1 MAERHSN
8 PADIRVLLID
18 DDEAESLLVRRY
30 LAQIPHGTYALHWVR
45 TYAEGLAAV
54 RAAAH
59 DVCLVDYRLGR
70 ESGIDLIRES
80 VRQGCTTPMILLT
93 GRDDYAVDLE
103 AMQAGAADY
112 VTKASLG
119 APLLERVV
127 RYALERHRTLRDA
140 QVSQGRYRQLADNF
154 PGIVMQV
161 ERGPDGTI
169 GVPFVN
175 QFGLNFLR
183 RDAAEIA
190 ACLAADAGESLV
202 HPDDRE
208 AFVDMLART
217 EDSDELVSWEG
228 RVADGQGRWRWFH
241 GTCHGRESDG
251 AHVWEGAFLDVHQRI
266 EAEAQVL
273 RLNTE
278 LENRV
283 AMRTLEL
290 QESEQRYRDLIE
302 DSIQGIVIQRDG
314 VPLFA
319 NQAFADIF
327 GYDSPEQV
335 LALKSI
341 TPWIASHEVERL
353 EAHANARA
361 RGEDVPSHFEF
372 QGVRR
377 DGALIWLDNIATM
390 IQWQGK
396 PAHASALVD
405 ITEKKLA
412 EQRLRQAQRMES
424 IGSMAAGI
432 AHNINNILTPII
444 GYTNLAMERLE
455 PQSEA
460 YSELQVVRRSADR
473 AKAIVRQVLMF
484 SRQSEG
490 QSRPVDLAPVVEETV
505 KLMESG
511 LSRTIKVGREIAA
524 GLPPVQADPSQL
536 SSVLMNLCINA
547 RDAMPNGGE
556 LKILLDRAELD
567 QFPLYN
573 GEVASGDYARIRVV
587 DTGQGIAEA
596 DLPRVFE
603 PFFTTKDVGKGTGLG
618 LSAVYGIVRDHH
630 GFLNV
635 TSRLG
640 EGTCFD
646 VFLPL
651 LPDTVSVASDA
662 PAPGACAAAVP
673 RVLLVTQD
681 TGFAR
686 RAAECFGDRASLKRC
701 TSVREAMLDFRESGP
716 YALVVIDRADMS
728 TMTAQHVAMIRTIDE
743 EAKVLLVG
751 VPDAISARERQ
762 VAQAVVDRAG
772 FCAAARELLPPQAA
786 TAAAADAG
794 PATPHPRSARR
805 QADGMPECARF
816 DIQHGPEGQVIHIA
830 GSGSLSQGEIDE
842 LLRLY
847 TNAERNQRQLE
858 LVCAEGV
865 YEYLTQIGF
874 NKFLR
879 LTRRS

>member
-1 MAERHSN
+1 MAERRSHDE
-8 PADIRVLLID
+8 DIRVLLID
-18 DDEAESLLVRRY
+18 DDEAESVLVRRY

-45 TYAEGLAAV
+45 TYADGLAAV
-54 RAAAH
+54 QTEAH
-59 DVCLVDYRLGR
+59 EVCLVDFHLGR
-70 ESGIDLIRES
+70 ENGIDLIRES
-80 VRQGCTTPMILLT
+80 VRLGCTTPLILLT
-93 GRDDYAVDLE
+93 GQDDYAVDVE

-112 VTKASLG
+112 ITKASLG

-127 RYALERHRTLRDA
+127 RYALERHRTLQDMKVNR
-140 QVSQGRYRQLADNF
+140 GRYRQLADNF

-161 ERGPDGTI
+161 ERGLDGSIT
-169 GVPFVN
+169 VPFVN

-183 RDAAEIA
+183 RGPAEIA
-190 ACLAADAGESLV
+190 GFFAADAGESLV
-202 HPDDRE
+202 HPDDRD
-208 AFVDMLART
+208 AFVDMLMRT
-217 EDSDELVSWEG
+217 RDSGDPVAWEG
-228 RVADGQGRWRWFH
+228 RIADGNGNWRWFH
-241 GTCHGRESDG
+241 GTCLGRESDG
-251 AHVWEGAFLDVHQRI
+251 ADVWEGAFLDVHQRI
-266 EAEAQVL
+266 ETEAQVL

-283 AMRTLEL
+283 ATRTLEL
-290 QESEQRYRDLIE
+290 QESEQRYRNLIE

-327 GYDSPEQV
+327 GYASPEQV
-335 LALKSI
+335 LALHSI
-341 TPWIASHEVERL
+341 KPWIAAHEMERL
-353 EAHANARA
+353 EENANARA
-361 RGEDVPSHFEF
+361 RGEDVPSHFQF
-372 QGVRR
+372 QGVRQ

-405 ITEKKLA
+405 ITENKLA

-455 PQSEA
+455 PKSEA
-460 YSELQVVRRSADR
+460 FSELQVVRRSADR
-473 AKAIVRQVLMF
+473 AKTIVRQVLMF

-490 QSRPVDLAPVVEETV
+490 QSRPVDLAALVEETV
-505 KLMESG
+505 KLMESS
-511 LSRTIKVGREIAA
+511 LSRTIKVGQQVAA

-556 LKILLDRAELD
+556 LKLLLERVTLD

-573 GEVASGDYARIRVV
+573 GEVASGDYARISVV
-587 DTGQGIAEA
+587 DSGEGIAEA

-618 LSAVYGIVRDHH
+618 LSTVYGIVRDHQ

-651 LPDTVSVASDA
+651 LPGAAGDVALA
-662 PAPGACAAAVP
+662 GACSEAAP
-673 RVLLVTQD
+673 RVLLVTKD
-681 TGFAR
+681 TGFNR
-686 RAAECFGDRASLKRC
+686 RAAECFKDRAHLEKFSN
-701 TSVREAMLDFRESGP
+701 VRDAMAAFRQSGP
-716 YALVVIDRADMS
+716 YGLVVIDRADMS
-728 TMTAQHVAMIRTIDE
+728 TMTAQHVSMIRALDDR
-743 EAKVLLVG
+743 AKVLLVG
-751 VPDAISARERQ
+751 VPHAISARERK
-762 VAQAVVDRAG
+762 VAHAVVDRAG
-772 FCAAARELLPPQAA
+772 FCAAAVELLAQLTPVTGAA
-786 TAAAADAG
+786 GTVARL
-794 PATPHPRSARR
+794 PHRHGGKGH
-805 QADGMPECARF
+805 DGARF
-816 DIQHGPEGQVIHIA
+816 DIHEGPGGQVIHIT
-830 GSGSLSQGEIDE
+830 GEGSLSQGEIDE

-847 TNAERNQRQLE
+847 TNAERDKRELE
-858 LVCAEGV
+858 LVCTGGV

-879 LTRRS
+879 LTQRS